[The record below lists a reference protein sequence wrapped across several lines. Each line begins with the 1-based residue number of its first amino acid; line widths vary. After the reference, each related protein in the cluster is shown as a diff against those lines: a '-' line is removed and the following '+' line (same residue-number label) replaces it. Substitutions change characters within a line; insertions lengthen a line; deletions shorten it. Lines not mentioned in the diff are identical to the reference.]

1 MGDALS
7 TEQTKRF
14 DQSMFQLQSADQIA
28 KQMADELLES
38 ESLNLLNTMQMAL
51 SSVDVCM
58 ALSALLQQLSVG
70 MKGGDSKLVDV
81 AAYRDKGSFRLL
93 FNGALGLGALAE
105 SSRQMA
111 DLR

>member
-1 MGDALS
+1 
-7 TEQTKRF
+7 
-14 DQSMFQLQSADQIA
+14 MFQLESADQIA
-28 KQMADELLES
+28 REIANELLENK
-38 ESLNLLNTMQMAL
+38 SLDLLNAMHIAL

-58 ALSALLQQLSVG
+58 ALSVLLQQLSVG
-70 MKGGDSKLVDV
+70 MNGGNAKSSDIFLGGKSPL
-81 AAYRDKGSFRLL
+81 RLL

>member
-1 MGDALS
+1 
-7 TEQTKRF
+7 
-14 DQSMFQLQSADQIA
+14 MFQLQSADQIA
-28 KQMADELLES
+28 RQLADELLES
-38 ESLNLLNTMQMAL
+38 DALHLLNAMQMAL

-58 ALSALLQQLSVG
+58 ALSSLLQQLSVG
-70 MKGGDSKLVDV
+70 MNGANNAKTIDSQFNTK
-81 AAYRDKGSFRLL
+81 SPFRLL

>member
-1 MGDALS
+1 
-7 TEQTKRF
+7 
-14 DQSMFQLQSADQIA
+14 MFQLQSADQIA
-28 KQMADELLES
+28 KQIADELLES
-38 ESLNLLNTMQMAL
+38 ESLHLLNAMQMAL

-70 MKGGDSKLVDV
+70 MNGGEAKLTDV
-81 AAYRDKGSFRLL
+81 SFNKSPFRLL
-93 FNGALGLGALAE
+93 FNGALGLGSLAE